1 MKCDTELFICLQ
13 VELNSPM
20 IGLVRNMATIVWLQ
34 QYGRDDVMCKRSTNQ
49 TRTRAKETK
58 NHSFLPRVN
67 PSPILP

>member
-1 MKCDTELFICLQ
+1 
-13 VELNSPM
+13 M